1 MNDNDTSEKTYFQ
14 YKYNKFG
21 VDISTPTVRLSDK
34 HPCFGCVWY
43 DRNTDVLFCP
53 FHSCVRYKKGFEV
66 PKKKVNEN
74 AD

>member
-1 MNDNDTSEKTYFQ
+1 MNNIHVVKLP
-14 YKYNKFG
+14 NKHKC
-21 VDISTPTVRLSDK
+21 S
-34 HPCFGCVWY
+34 GCVWY

-53 FHSCVRYKKGFEV
+53 FRNCVRNKKGFEV